1 MTAARRPRSA
11 ALLVGSTSG
20 TSANVQSAGHSFK
33 RFFASARTCRCRLPV
48 EPQRLL
54 RAETEIGVE
63 GKVAAQVR
71 PAHLPP
77 LRLEAVVGAET
88 VGADDA
94 GERIADQSVQVLL
107 TAIGRDSQHR
117 RLLAERTPQRA
128 RLAA

>member
-20 TSANVQSAGHSFK
+20 TSANV
-33 RFFASARTCRCRLPV
+33 
-48 EPQRLL
+48 L